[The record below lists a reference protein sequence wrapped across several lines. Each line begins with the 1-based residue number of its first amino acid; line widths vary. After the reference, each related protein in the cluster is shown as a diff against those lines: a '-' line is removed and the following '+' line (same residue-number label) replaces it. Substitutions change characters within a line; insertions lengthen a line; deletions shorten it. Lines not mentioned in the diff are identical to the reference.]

1 MILRPPRSTRSDI
14 LFPYTT
20 LFRSA
25 FLERLGYRGALR
37 RLGLGD
43 LAGEDAAVAPAVLGL
58 VHRLVGC
65 AQQALAAAGVG
76 GEEGDADDGAD
87 GERRLGAID
96 SQGEGPVGGGCAH
109 GRDGQPVP
117 RDRGGDDSEIMDR
130 ESVAWGERVAEE

>member
-65 AQQALAAAGVG
+65 AQQAIAAAGVG
-76 GEEGDADDGAD
+76 GEEGDADAGAAGDG
-87 GERRLGAID
+87 RLGA
-96 SQGEGPVGGGCAH
+96 V
-109 GRDGQPVP
+109 
-117 RDRGGDDSEIMDR
+117 DR
-130 ESVAWGERVAEE
+130 EGESLEAVWRRNSLCRESGQTYGMNMVVDVV

>member
-43 LAGEDAAVAPAVLGL
+43 IAGEDAAVAPAVLGY
-58 VHRLVGC
+58 VHGLVGC

-76 GEEGDADDGAD
+76 GEEADADSGAAGHRRPGAFD
-87 GERRLGAID
+87 SEWAVLEAVVGEHDTSALPLLRLKD
-96 SQGEGPVGGGCAH
+96 
-109 GRDGQPVP
+109 
-117 RDRGGDDSEIMDR
+117 GDDGGSTR
-130 ESVAWGERVAEE
+130 NST